1 MPRRPAEPTAV
12 DTGVGTAQVVPDRRR
27 PRAFTLL
34 IDGQVHGHV
43 DLDDL
48 GRLSLDYQAR
58 LALLATAVLPA
69 GGSVL
74 HLGGGAFAIPRA
86 LQVHDPALQQV
97 VVERSAAI
105 IRLAE
110 RQLGLRRDPALVVR
124 KGDARAQVR
133 RQAPGSLDL
142 VIGDAFIGER
152 TPDHLT
158 TVESMAEVARVLR
171 PGGAYVINIVDEQP
185 WSRLA
190 LQAAA
195 ATSVFA
201 DVLAVGSRG
210 VARLRDP
217 GNVLLLAGTGPL
229 DRTHLTSVLA
239 RGAHPCG
246 IVAAGQLAGLVRGA
260 RARHD
265 ADGGGAGDAGVA
277 GG

>member
-1 MPRRPAEPTAV
+1 MPRRPAEPAAL
-12 DTGVGTAQVVPDRRR
+12 DTGVGIAQVVPDRRR
-27 PRAFTLL
+27 PRAYSLL

-48 GRLSLDYQAR
+48 GRLALDYQAR
-58 LALLATAVLPA
+58 LALLAIAVLPP

-86 LQVHDPALQQV
+86 LQVHDPTLQQV

-110 RQLGLRRDPALVVR
+110 RHLGLRRDPALAVR
-124 KGDARAQVR
+124 KGDARTQVR
-133 RQAPGSLDL
+133 RQPPASVDL
-142 VIGDAFIGER
+142 VIGDAFVGER
-152 TPDHLT
+152 TPEHLT
-158 TVESMAEVARVLR
+158 TVEWMAEVAQVLR
-171 PGGAYVINIVDEQP
+171 PGGAYVVNIVDEQP
-185 WSRLA
+185 WSHLA
-190 LQAAA
+190 AQAAA
-195 ATSVFA
+195 AAAVFA

-217 GNVLLLAGTGPL
+217 GNVLLLAGTAPL

-246 IVAAGQLAGLVRGA
+246 IVAAGQLAGLVRRA

-265 ADGGGAGDAGVA
+265 ADG
-277 GG
+277 